1 MPGGMHKR
9 SALHQLISQICEAL
23 SVQVTENSTF
33 SAQARR
39 IFIPFTVD
47 MALVSAFYDVDDVLY
62 QVSILFNDVMD
73 SEKGKVESFPHYPT
87 TTTCCSHIGKTS

>member
-9 SALHQLISQICEAL
+9 SALHQLFSQICEAL
-23 SVQVTENSTF
+23 SVHVTENSTF
-33 SAQARR
+33 SAQVRR
-39 IFIPFTVD
+39 IFIPFTA
-47 MALVSAFYDVDDVLY
+47 MSTALVSAFYDVDDVLY

-87 TTTCCSHIGKTS
+87 TCCSHIGKTS